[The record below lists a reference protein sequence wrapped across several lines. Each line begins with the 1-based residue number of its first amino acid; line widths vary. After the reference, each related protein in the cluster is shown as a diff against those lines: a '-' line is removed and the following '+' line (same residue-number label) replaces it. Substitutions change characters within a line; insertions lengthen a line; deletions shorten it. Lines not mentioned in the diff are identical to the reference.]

1 MSVTSYGD
9 FTLLDY
15 KGYGFVWEPA
25 WEMWRPIDGIR
36 WNGTSFVLDDGPYC
50 TDPLD
55 PFYGFGSAQ
64 MKRICELLESKRT
77 SAVPVDTP
85 CLGEDRTWFRD
96 RFVSLTPCA
105 PTDLASWKR
114 LVKGKPRTCRRPP
127 PGKKLTKRNRVY
139 KKCEST

>member
-1 MSVTSYGD
+1 MSVLECGD
-9 FTLLDY
+9 HTFLDY
-15 KGYGFVWEPA
+15 KGYWFVWEPS
-25 WEMWRPIDGIR
+25 WDKWRPIDGYR

-55 PFYGFGSAQ
+55 PTYGFGSAP
-64 MKRICELLESKRT
+64 MMRICELLECKR
-77 SAVPVDTP
+77 SDAVSVETP
-85 CLGEDRTWFRD
+85 AIGETTWFRD

-127 PGKKLTKRNRVY
+127 PGKKLTKRNRIY
-139 KKCEST
+139 TK